1 MGITEPAIFGV
12 SLRCFKPFIGG
23 ALYASIVGP
32 GAAGTV
38 ARGLELVYTGKDS
51 PCVPRFTDASMADGR
66 TAPRPAYGDRRS
78 CFSPLNSIPFGD
90 RLIII
95 LEVLYARQ
103 HPVFHWRST
112 H

>member
-1 MGITEPAIFGV
+1 MGITGPAIFGV

-38 ARGLELVYTGKDS
+38 ARGLELVYTGKDN

-66 TAPRPAYGDRRS
+66 AAPGSRGPAQLFLTFERH
-78 CFSPLNSIPFGD
+78 PLWG
-90 RLIII
+90 
-95 LEVLYARQ
+95 
-103 HPVFHWRST
+103 
-112 H
+112 